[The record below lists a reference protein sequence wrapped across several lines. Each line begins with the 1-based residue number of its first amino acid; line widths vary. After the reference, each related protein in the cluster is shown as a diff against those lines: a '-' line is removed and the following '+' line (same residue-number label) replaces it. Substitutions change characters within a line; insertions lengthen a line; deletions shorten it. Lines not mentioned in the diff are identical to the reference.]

1 MNLIQE
7 KDFQKYLIESEPV
20 VKMMP
25 LGAWDQE
32 IKELFQHG
40 ERLQGACLPWVKTHE
55 NIRFRGGD
63 VTLWQG
69 MTGHGKS
76 QVLGQASVGF
86 AAQGEK
92 VCIASF
98 EMQPT
103 MTANRLLRQIGGVA
117 QPSEEFIDEMLDW
130 CDDRIWIY
138 NHVGSVTPE
147 NVYAAIRYAA
157 QDLKCKHF
165 VVDNLM
171 KCVRDE
177 EDRTGQKMFV
187 DKMTELAQGLDIH
200 IHLVHHVRKGASEY
214 VMPGIFDARGS
225 GTIVDQVAQLL
236 TVFRNREKEDKL
248 IVNPEDPKFKDAPD
262 CIISC
267 GKHRHGSW
275 QGVINLWF
283 RPDCLFYAPDSRC
296 RHYDIRN
303 PNLYAS
309 D

>member
-7 KDFQKYLIESEPV
+7 NDFQKYLVEAEPV

-25 LGAWDQE
+25 LGAWDE
-32 IKELFQHG
+32 DIKGMLKHG
-40 ERLQGACLPWVKTHE
+40 DRLQGACLPWVKTHE

-76 QVLGQASVGF
+76 QVLGQITVGF
-86 AAQGEK
+86 AAQGES

-98 EMQPT
+98 EMQPKQT
-103 MTANRLLRQIGGVA
+103 GARLLKQISGLA
-117 QPSEEFIDEMLDW
+117 KPSDQFIDEIIDW
-130 CDDRIWIY
+130 CDERIWIY
-138 NHVGSVTPE
+138 NHLGSVKPE
-147 NVYAAIRYAA
+147 TVYAAIQYAA
-157 QDLKCKHF
+157 NDLGCKHF
-165 VVDNLM
+165 VVDNRM

-187 DKMTELAQGLDIH
+187 DKMTELAQRLNIH

-214 VMPGIFDARGS
+214 TMPNIFDARGS
-225 GTIVDQVAQLL
+225 GTVVDQVSQLL

-248 IVNPEDPKFKDAPD
+248 ITNPEDPKFKDAPD

-275 QGVINLWF
+275 EGAINLWF
-283 RPDCLFYAPDSRC
+283 RHDCLFYAPDSRC
-296 RHYDIRN
+296 LHYDIRD
-303 PNLYAS
+303 PKIYGLG
-309 D
+309 